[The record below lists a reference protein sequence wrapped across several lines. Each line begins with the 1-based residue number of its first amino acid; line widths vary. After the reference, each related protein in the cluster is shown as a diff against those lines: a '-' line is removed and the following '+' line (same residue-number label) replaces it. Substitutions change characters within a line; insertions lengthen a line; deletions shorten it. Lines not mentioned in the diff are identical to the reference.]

1 MGGQV
6 CVLGWGGLGLLL
18 GLMKKHS
25 LKLWIVSAVV
35 EAAQGKQQGRWLSS
49 ISGGREAVV
58 DMIREE
64 DSE

>member
-1 MGGQV
+1 
-6 CVLGWGGLGLLL
+6 
-18 GLMKKHS
+18 MKKHS